1 MFLPSF
7 NSYHLSTHPTLCPAL
22 FSLLVL
28 PKQRQKP
35 TTNNKTKTNPKLQKL
50 KTIKRPKRKKNAE
63 AKQNKK
69 YTKKQPNQNKKP
81 LSLFCIGHLFL
92 GMEPILKYDVPTIHW
107 RKLTPLYQQL
117 STAELSLG

>member
-69 YTKKQPNQNKKP
+69 YTKKTTKSKQKATE
-81 LSLFCIGHLFL
+81 F
-92 GMEPILKYDVPTIHW
+92 V
-107 RKLTPLYQQL
+107 LYWPSIPGYGTYPQV
-117 STAELSLG
+117 